1 MIGKHLEAVYPELA
15 FAFQILHNSCNVLLL
30 FHVYQGMYMVFVRVD
45 EIEVNVFVFSIFPE
59 MLQKISTKGMW
70 DVICPVFNT
79 PYAM

>member
-1 MIGKHLEAVYPELA
+1 
-15 FAFQILHNSCNVLLL
+15 
-30 FHVYQGMYMVFVRVD
+30 MYMVFVRVD